1 MGDPGT
7 NHGHR
12 TWPQSTENTAGTG
25 RHPGGVPGGGGFP
38 TLLEL
43 PQQIQ
48 RSDGGDL
55 SHVCGEKYK

>member
-1 MGDPGT
+1 M
-7 NHGHR
+7 HL
-12 TWPQSTENTAGTG
+12 NTTAF
-25 RHPGGVPGGGGFP
+25 GFP

-55 SHVCGEKYK
+55 SHVCGAKEKQRGKISFGRAHLVA